1 MNNTLPLR
9 LKRRAFNAF
18 PAHGRLPLRVW
29 WMRATRTLEPEVRE
43 MTRVCD
49 PGGTAL
55 DIGANHGVYSYFMVK
70 HFGRVVAFEP
80 QPACCETLRS
90 WAGDRVEVRS
100 IALSDR
106 DGTSVLSVP
115 VVDGV
120 AMTGYARLGDTASS
134 GNVTMDVPVERL
146 DDQKLTDVRFVKIDV
161 EGHELSVLRG
171 GDELLARDRPMLLV
185 EIEQRHLGDQRRV
198 SDVVEHLTSRGYG
211 CFFRLDGSWCGFD
224 QFRPEAHQD
233 EAAVGTRRYVSMFL
247 FMPDGR
253 DPSTRVP
260 T

>member
-1 MNNTLPLR
+1 MNSTLPLR

-29 WMRATRTLEPEVRE
+29 WMRATKTLEPEVRE

-55 DIGANHGVYSYFMVK
+55 DIGANHGVYSYFMVR
-70 HFGRVVAFEP
+70 HFDRVVAFEP
-80 QPACCETLRS
+80 QPACGETLRA
-90 WAGDRVEVRS
+90 WAGDRVELRP

-106 DGTSVLSVP
+106 DGTGVLSVP

-120 AMTGYARLGDTASS
+120 AMTGYARLGDAASP
-134 GNVTMDVPVERL
+134 GNLTMDVPVERL
-146 DDQKLTDVRFVKIDV
+146 DDQGLSGVSFLKIDV
-161 EGHELSVLRG
+161 EGHELPVLRG
-171 GDELLARDRPMLLV
+171 GDELLARDRPVLLV
-185 EIEQRHLGDQRRV
+185 EIEQRHLGDQTRV
-198 SDVVEHLTSRGYG
+198 SDVVGHLTSRGYR
-211 CFFRLDGSWCGFD
+211 CFFRLGGSWVEFD
-224 QFRPEAHQD
+224 QFRPQAHQD

-253 DPSTRVP
+253 DPSPRRRA
-260 T
+260 